1 MSIYRFIFSITDI
14 EQESSS
20 LIAQANQTDDRRK
33 TAEEPD
39 PQKELLYEKLSELP
53 EDDQKLYRLYFIEE
67 RSQEEIAKMKGM
79 SQNTISK
86 KLRRIKKQLIEM
98 CRKAV

>member
-1 MSIYRFIFSITDI
+1 M
-14 EQESSS
+14 
-20 LIAQANQTDDRRK
+20 

-53 EDDQKLYRLYFIEE
+53 EDDQELYRLYFIEE
-67 RSQEEIAKMKGM
+67 RSQEEIAKMKGV

-86 KLRRIKKQLIEM
+86 KLRSIKKQLTEM
-98 CRKAV
+98 CRKEI